1 MKKMRNLMNGTEVL
15 KSIVNGCKSNCQ
27 FSTCLKKVLF
37 TAAFIMVAIMVNAQ
51 SIQQQAEKAG
61 NEAFAGAMVRN
72 IMIIAGVFL
81 VSFMFRSGKK
91 NKENQL
97 PQ

>member
-1 MKKMRNLMNGTEVL
+1 MGT
-15 KSIVNGCKSNCQ
+15 I
-27 FSTCLKKVLF
+27 
-37 TAAFIMVAIMVNAQ
+37 IINAQ
-51 SIQQQAEKAG
+51 SIGQQAEKVG
-61 NEAFAGAMVRN
+61 NEAFAGAMIRN

-91 NKENQL
+91 NKENQR